1 LLPLFSEE
9 AALSICLLPLLFP
22 EGGCEVT
29 KGVETA
35 VRNSTTDMVLGNT
48 LSTSPKQVTS
58 QPPSGKSSGRRQI
71 ERAASSEK
79 RGSNPVSRVS
89 SNTSNF

>member
-1 LLPLFSEE
+1 
-9 AALSICLLPLLFP
+9 
-22 EGGCEVT
+22 
-29 KGVETA
+29 
-35 VRNSTTDMVLGNT
+35 MVLGNT

-79 RGSNPVSRVS
+79 RGSNPAVK
-89 SNTSNF
+89 